1 MGTPDAVHLRSAQIL
16 GLAIASV
23 ALMTAMLPDVSAQ
36 DEKKAAADKAPDLSG
51 VVLLNRYK
59 CDDGYTLYS
68 SRMTQM
74 AHLIDIRGRE
84 VHRWSYP
91 QGDGHS
97 WHYAEMQPN
106 GHLIAMPKDKMI
118 LELDWDS
125 NLVWK
130 SELSAHHDF
139 YRYPN
144 GNTIVL
150 SREKVTNKQLRP
162 DKESYNSSVF
172 VELTPDNEVVWE
184 WYLNEHVIEM
194 AELISDQHDILQGF
208 SGLHTNSVEVLP
220 DGPAARK
227 DVRFK
232 AGNVLFSCKKAN
244 TIGVLDKA
252 SGKVVWAWWVGP
264 GSAQHMPTMLPNG
277 HILLYDNNGHD
288 EEPEHTRIIEL
299 DPITKRIVWEYW
311 GDPLGRTCRHGEGIP
326 GRVSSQEV

>member
-106 GHLIAMPKDKMI
+106 GRLIAMPKDKMI

-125 NLVWK
+125 KLVWK
-130 SELSAHHDF
+130 AELSAHHDF
-139 YRYPN
+139 YRYPKC
-144 GNTIVL
+144 NTFIAESDSGRL
-150 SREKVTNKQLRP
+150 FEVT
-162 DKESYNSSVF
+162 
-172 VELTPDNEVVWE
+172 
-184 WYLNEHVIEM
+184 
-194 AELISDQHDILQGF
+194 
-208 SGLHTNSVEVLP
+208 
-220 DGPAARK
+220 
-227 DVRFK
+227 
-232 AGNVLFSCKKAN
+232 
-244 TIGVLDKA
+244 
-252 SGKVVWAWWVGP
+252 
-264 GSAQHMPTMLPNG
+264 
-277 HILLYDNNGHD
+277 
-288 EEPEHTRIIEL
+288 PEGE
-299 DPITKRIVWEYW
+299 IVWEFLNPDRHPKRQQERQPLYRAIRYRPELVERLLQQHGGANT
-311 GDPLGRTCRHGEGIP
+311 GDK
-326 GRVSSQEV
+326 